1 MAITITSP
9 NSTVSSIIEVIYGDD
24 YYNTD
29 SRAITFD
36 LTGFPSMTGAT
47 VTFRVDKITEVLSF
61 SCTVVDTDTLRLEL
75 TSAQI
80 ETIGVGY
87 WKYDLQAALLNTH
100 VVTIIKDGT
109 LLIAAD
115 IR

>member
-9 NSTVSSIIEVIYGDD
+9 NSTVSSVIEIIYGDD
-24 YYNTD
+24 YYNAD

-36 LTGFPSMTGAT
+36 LTGFPTMVGAT
-47 VTFRVDKITEVLSF
+47 VVLNVDILTEVLSF
-61 SCTVVDTDTLRLEL
+61 TCTAVDLDTIRLEL
-75 TSAQI
+75 TAAQI
-80 ETIGVGY
+80 ATIGVGY
-87 WKYDLQAALLNTH
+87 WRYDLQATLANTH